1 MRLDRE
7 KDLVFNELPETSL
20 LDDGGRIVLTGV
32 VPKVVVMVVGIG
44 ALRLQACWAE
54 ARAFV
59 FVTGDVSTAWII
71 VSIEA
76 HNFVGFEN
84 VKLRVPTPV
93 E

>member
-1 MRLDRE
+1 M
-7 KDLVFNELPETSL
+7 FNELPETSL
-20 LDDGGRIVLTGV
+20 LADGGRIVLTGV

-59 FVTGDVSTAWII
+59 FVTGDVSTTWII